1 MRNNDIEYNNINFN
15 QHFIMLIYGNILYID
30 NNILVY
36 TNVINEDNDHLYNLI
51 NESSLT
57 LLSTQRML
65 LETEYQANITI
76 FFNMQTIKKP
86 YIPLKIKKLMS
97 KYIKSNDVD
106 DILYLQQF
114 IKEEKNEECEIF
126 L

>member
-15 QHFIMLIYGNILYID
+15 QYFIMLISGNILYID

-36 TNVINEDNDHLYNLI
+36 TNIINEDNDHLYNLI

-86 YIPLKIKKLMS
+86 YIPHKIKKLMS